1 MVLVITFQ
9 KIKLL
14 DHCTVFFIVLYR
26 IVSFFGTCCTVLY
39 IFCQEDFALVQV
51 WRRYF
56 TNTKRIS
63 IHKLKYLILFNFKI
77 FKKNFFYE
85 YPVLFIVYYCI
96 NSILINSAQL
106 SILLQLWLY
115 YNTFI
120 FAYISILSKV
130 FQCT

>member
-1 MVLVITFQ
+1 M
-9 KIKLL
+9 
-14 DHCTVFFIVLYR
+14 
-26 IVSFFGTCCTVLY
+26 Y

-56 TNTKRIS
+56 PNTKRIS
-63 IHKLKYLILFNFKI
+63 IHKLKYLILLNFKI

-85 YPVLFIVYYCI
+85 YPVLSIVYYCI

-115 YNTFI
+115 YIIILLSLRI
-120 FAYISILSKV
+120 FQHFLKFFNVREAVLFRV
-130 FQCT
+130 FVGQYWKNYHIK